1 MGHGVMDEANPLFV
15 PMGLAHRMWAD
26 VDLVLGIGS
35 RVEFPL
41 LQWGTDGVNLV
52 QINTDVDELDRH
64 EIGALGIHGDAAEVV
79 PLLLERLADV
89 QRPNRRA
96 ELEAQRAEFFADIAY
111 LEPQLSYLAAIHD
124 ALPDDAILVEDVTQM
139 TFVAHFAYQFNQPR
153 TFLSSGF
160 AGTLGAGT
168 ATGIGAK
175 AGAPNRVVVTITG
188 DGGFLFTATE
198 LASAVQHRIRAI
210 TVVFNDSAYG
220 NVRRIQQE
228 RFGAERTIAS
238 TLVNPDIVAFAK
250 SFGCLGLR
258 AYGPHELGDAL
269 RTAMAHDGPVV
280 IEVPVG
286 QVPSP
291 WPFIVMPRTR

>member
-1 MGHGVMDEANPLFV
+1 
-15 PMGLAHRMWAD
+15 
-26 VDLVLGIGS
+26 
-35 RVEFPL
+35 
-41 LQWGTDGVNLV
+41 
-52 QINTDVDELDRH
+52 
-64 EIGALGIHGDAAEVV
+64 
-79 PLLLERLADV
+79 
-89 QRPNRRA
+89 
-96 ELEAQRAEFFADIAY
+96 
-111 LEPQLSYLAAIHD
+111 
-124 ALPDDAILVEDVTQM
+124 LPDDAIIVEDVTQM

-160 AGTLGAGT
+160 AGTLGAST

-175 AGAPNRVVVTITG
+175 AGARDRTVVTITG

-198 LASAVQHRIRAI
+198 LASAVQHRIPAI
-210 TVVFNDSAYG
+210 TIVFNDSAYG

-228 RFGAERTIAS
+228 RFGVERTIAS

-258 AYGPHELGDAL
+258 AYNPHDLVDSL

-291 WPFIVMPRTR
+291 WPFIVMPRVR